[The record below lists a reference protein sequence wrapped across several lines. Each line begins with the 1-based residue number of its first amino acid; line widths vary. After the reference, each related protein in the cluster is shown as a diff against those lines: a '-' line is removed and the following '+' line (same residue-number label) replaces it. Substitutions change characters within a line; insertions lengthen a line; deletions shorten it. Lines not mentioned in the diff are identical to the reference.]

1 MIPISDSVRSRTTP
15 YVNITFI
22 TLNILVFLYQ
32 LTLNTFP
39 ESRSFLSELDVFFF
53 DWGVIPACLTDRFGF
68 DPETNPRA
76 LAFLCPE
83 GDRVLAT
90 PFTSMFLHGGWL
102 HLIGNMVF
110 LWVFGDNVED
120 AMGHARYVVFYLVVG
135 VAAGAAHIFMN
146 QNDIIPAIGAS
157 GAVAGVL
164 GAYLVLYPRATVSA
178 ILPIFILFWI
188 PFRVPAVLLI
198 GFWFLLQLFSGFAA
212 IAATDVTGASGGVA
226 WFAHIGG
233 FIAGLVLVRVF
244 TVGRGHRG
252 RLRVVSG
259 GW

>member
-1 MIPISDSVRSRTTP
+1 MLPISDRVRSRTTP

-22 TLNILVFLYQ
+22 AINILIFLYQ
-32 LTLNTFP
+32 LTLSTFP
-39 ESRSFLSELDVFFF
+39 DARTFLSELDIFFF
-53 DWGVIPACLTDRFGF
+53 DWGAIPACLTDRFGL
-68 DPETNPRA
+68 DPETDPRA
-76 LAFLCPE
+76 IAFVCPE
-83 GDRVLAT
+83 GDRALAT

-120 AMGHARYVVFYLVVG
+120 AMGHIRYVVFYLVVG
-135 VAAGAAHIFMN
+135 LAAGAAHIFMN

-164 GAYLVLYPRATVSA
+164 GAYLVLYPRATVAA
-178 ILPIFILFWI
+178 ILPIFILFWM

-198 GFWFLLQLFSGFAA
+198 GFWFLLQLFNGIAA
-212 IAATDVTGASGGVA
+212 IAATDITGAGGGIA

-244 TVGRGHRG
+244 TLGRSRRG
-252 RLRVVSG
+252 RLRVVPG
-259 GW
+259 A

>member
-22 TLNILVFLYQ
+22 ALNILIFLYQ
-32 LTLNTFP
+32 LTLSTFP
-39 ESRSFLSELDVFFF
+39 DARTFLSELDIFFF
-53 DWGVIPACLTDRFGF
+53 DWGAIPACLTDRFGF
-68 DPETNPRA
+68 EPETSPGA
-76 LAFLCPE
+76 LAFVCPE
-83 GDRVLAT
+83 GDRALAT

-120 AMGHARYVVFYLVVG
+120 AMGHIRYVVFYLVVG
-135 VAAGAAHIFMN
+135 LAAGAAHIFMN

-164 GAYLVLYPRATVSA
+164 GAYLVLYPRATVAA
-178 ILPIFILFWI
+178 ILPIFILFWM

-198 GFWFLLQLFSGFAA
+198 GFWFLLQLFNGIAA
-212 IAATDVTGASGGVA
+212 IAATDITGAGGGIA

-244 TVGRGHRG
+244 TLGRSRRG
-252 RLRVVSG
+252 RLRVVPG
-259 GW
+259 A